1 MPRKDVNKRHTSH
14 KFRFNMHDRI
24 GTAAAE
30 QDSEFLEDC
39 FIETG
44 HLKTLSNCGDVRS
57 IVVGRTGS
65 GKTALLTRLS
75 STEDR
80 AITVDP
86 ESLALS
92 YISNSTILKFFDQFE
107 VNLDIFFRL
116 LWRHVFA
123 VELIKRH
130 FKIRNESDK
139 NTFRNKF
146 RSMFSSKKESTTLD
160 YVEKWGSHFWKETE
174 YRIKEVTT
182 NLENDLESS
191 IKAKFPNFDFG
202 ASASRGFSQ
211 EERAE
216 IIDRA
221 QEVVNKVQI
230 RELSKIIDLID
241 ELITDPQKRYFIVI
255 DRLDEDWIEDRL
267 RYRLIRALIETVKD
281 FHRIRNAKIV
291 VALRL
296 DLLERVFHLTRNQG
310 FQEEKYSSLYLP
322 INWTKDSLI
331 RMLDARIEH
340 LVKRQYAKQSA
351 TRRER
356 ESVKRGDLLPK
367 KIHNSSAI
375 EFILDRTIMRPRDV
389 ITFFNYCIANAADKR
404 RITVKMIL
412 EAEGRYSK
420 DRLTSL
426 TDEWKSDYP
435 ELEFFVKILKGRK
448 ASFSATEISQDD
460 IAELCLRFGINCS
473 DSRPMDSLSS
483 SAHSVANDELDIDQ
497 FRIILLHV
505 FYRTGLIGLKLE
517 TVEPVRWAMVD
528 TRNVIEGEI
537 SDDCNI
543 SVHPMYWRA
552 LGIKMK

>member
-1 MPRKDVNKRHTSH
+1 MPRKEVNKLHTSD
-14 KFRFNMHDRI
+14 KFRFNRHDRI

-44 HLKTLSNCGDVRS
+44 HLETLSNFSNVRS

-80 AITVDP
+80 VITVNP

-92 YISNSTILKFFDQFE
+92 YISNSTILKFFDRLE
-107 VNLDIFFRL
+107 VKLDIFFKL
-116 LWRHVFA
+116 LWRHVFV
-123 VELIKRH
+123 VELIKHH

-139 NTFRNKF
+139 KTFRDKF

-160 YVEKWGSHFWKETE
+160 YVEKWGSHFWEETE

-182 NLENDLESS
+182 NLENDLKGS
-191 IKAKFPNFDFG
+191 IKARFPNFDFG
-202 ASASRGFSQ
+202 ASASRALSQ

-221 QEVVNKVQI
+221 QHVVNKVQI
-230 RELSKIIDLID
+230 RELSEIIDMVD
-241 ELITDPQKRYFIVI
+241 KSITDPQKRYFIVI

-296 DLLERVFHLTRNQG
+296 DLLERVFHLTRDPG
-310 FQEEKYSSLYLP
+310 FQEEKYNSLYLP
-322 INWTKDSLI
+322 INWTKHSLVK
-331 RMLDARIEH
+331 MLDARIGH
-340 LVKRQYAKQSA
+340 LVKRQYTK
-351 TRRER
+351 
-356 ESVKRGDLLPK
+356 ESVTHRDLLPP

-375 EFILDRTIMRPRDV
+375 EFILSRTIMRPRDV
-389 ITFFNYCIANAADKR
+389 IMFFNYCIENAVDRQK
-404 RITVKMIL
+404 ITVNMIL
-412 EAEGRYSK
+412 EAEGRYSN
-420 DRLTSL
+420 DRLISL
-426 TDEWKSDYP
+426 TDEWMSDYP
-435 ELEFFVKILKGRK
+435 ELRFFVNILKGRK

-460 IAELCLRFGINCS
+460 IGELCLRFSINCS
-473 DSRPMDSLSS
+473 DSMPMDSLSR
-483 SAHSVANDELDIDQ
+483 SADSVANDAFDIDE
-497 FRIILLHV
+497 FRILLLQI

-517 TVEPVRWAMVD
+517 TFETVRWAMVD
-528 TRNVIEGEI
+528 TGNVMAREI
-537 SDDCNI
+537 SDDCKI